1 VSAQQVKKLEAL
13 LARVQ
18 ERAAEPRVSSVAAPA
33 APVAAAP
40 VVAAPVVAAAAP
52 VAAPAA
58 PAVVVAP
65 ALVAV
70 PPPRSSAPM
79 VSEPEPSVIIEDDD
93 APPTPA
99 GEDLVAAHAQPKTP
113 EAPEVEITE
122 DDGDAEVSAEMVEVD
137 VDEDDLLEDGAGA
150 QSHTQM
156 VAAAPADDNDNDDD
170 GGTLIQA
177 GVRAPTVAPE
187 GETLEEAPASSRRPA
202 KAADPFVDEARP
214 PQTPPPESG
223 RQVASVHPVAA
234 APVRESRVPTPPP
247 APLASFEADQDED
260 EPPSHGT
267 MVGGWREPGMPPD
280 SVLRTDVPPA
290 VPVAAARPAS
300 IKPET
305 TQPAVA
311 ATGAVA
317 VATGQAPTF
326 APASFGDLLDATLGL

>member
-1 VSAQQVKKLEAL
+1 MSAQQVKKLEAL

-33 APVAAAP
+33 VAA
-40 VVAAPVVAAAAP
+40 VAAPPVAVAAAP

-58 PAVVVAP
+58 PPVAAAP
-65 ALVAV
+65 ALIAV
-70 PPPRSSAPM
+70 PPPRSSAPT
-79 VSEPEPSVIIEDDD
+79 VNEPEPSVIIEDDD

-150 QSHTQM
+150 PSHTQI
-156 VAAAPADDNDNDDD
+156 VAAAPADDNEDD

-177 GVRAPTVAPE
+177 GVRPPTVAPE
-187 GETLEEAPASSRRPA
+187 GETMEEAPASSRRPA
-202 KAADPFVDEARP
+202 KAADPFVEEARP

-223 RQVASVHPVAA
+223 KQVASVHPAA
-234 APVRESRVPTPPP
+234 APPVRESRVPTPPP
-247 APLASFEADQDED
+247 PPLASFEAEEDQD

-290 VPVAAARPAS
+290 APAVPVAPARPAS

-305 TQPAVA
+305 TQAAVA

-317 VATGQAPTF
+317 VATGQAPAF
-326 APASFGDLLDATLGL
+326 FPSSFGDLLDATLGL

>member
-1 VSAQQVKKLEAL
+1 MSAQQIKKLEAL

-18 ERAAEPRVSSVAAPA
+18 ERAAEPRVSRVSSEAAPAVAA
-33 APVAAAP
+33 APVAAPP
-40 VVAAPVVAAAAP
+40 VVVAAAP
-52 VAAPAA
+52 VAAPAVA
-58 PAVVVAP
+58 AAP
-65 ALVAV
+65 ALIAV
-70 PPPRSSAPM
+70 PPPRSSAPI
-79 VSEPEPSVIIEDDD
+79 VNEPEPSVIIEDDD

-122 DDGDAEVSAEMVEVD
+122 DDGDAEVSTEMVEVD
-137 VDEDDLLEDGAGA
+137 VDEDDLMEDSAGA

-156 VAAAPADDNDNDDD
+156 VAAAPADDNDDD

-187 GETLEEAPASSRRPA
+187 GEITEEAPASSRRPA

-223 RQVASVHPVAA
+223 RQVASVHPAVAPA
-234 APVRESRVPTPPP
+234 VRESRVPTPPP
-247 APLASFEADQDED
+247 PLASFEAEEDQD

-290 VPVAAARPAS
+290 APAVPVAAARPAS

-305 TQPAVA
+305 TQAAVA

-317 VATGQAPTF
+317 VSTGQAPAF
-326 APASFGDLLDATLGL
+326 VPSSFGDLLDASLGL

>member
-1 VSAQQVKKLEAL
+1 MSAQQVKKLEAL

-18 ERAAEPRVSSVAAPA
+18 ERAAEPRVAPA
-33 APVAAAP
+33 AASPAPVAAAP
-40 VVAAPVVAAAAP
+40 AVAAAAP

-99 GEDLVAAHAQPKTP
+99 GEDLVAAQAQPKTP

-122 DDGDAEVSAEMVEVD
+122 DDGDAEVSTEMVEVD
-137 VDEDDLLEDGAGA
+137 VDEDDLLEDSAGA

-156 VAAAPADDNDNDDD
+156 VAAAPADDNDDD

-202 KAADPFVDEARP
+202 AKAADPFVDEARP

-234 APVRESRVPTPPP
+234 PPVRESRVPTPPP
-247 APLASFEADQDED
+247 PPLASFEADQDED

-290 VPVAAARPAS
+290 APVAAARPAS

-317 VATGQAPTF
+317 VATGQAPVF